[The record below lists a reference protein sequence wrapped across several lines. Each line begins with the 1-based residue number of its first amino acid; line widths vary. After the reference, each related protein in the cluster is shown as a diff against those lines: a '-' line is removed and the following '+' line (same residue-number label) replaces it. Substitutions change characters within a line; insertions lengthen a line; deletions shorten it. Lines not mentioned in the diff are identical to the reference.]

1 MEVIVKTSYGD
12 IKVKDVMVDIDG
24 TNLMDGV
31 DIFYEGNVYCT
42 SITGVDSEHL
52 SENPEYLEKIL
63 ESEYFQK

>member
-12 IKVKDVMVDIDG
+12 IKVRDAMIDTDG

-31 DIFYEGNVYCT
+31 DVFYDDNVYCA
-42 SITGVDSEHL
+42 SITGVNAEHL
-52 SENPEYLEKIL
+52 SENPDYLEKIL

>member
-12 IKVKDVMVDIDG
+12 VRVKDVMVDIDG

-31 DIFYEGNVYCT
+31 DIFYEGNVYCA
-42 SITGVDSEHL
+42 SITGVDSEHF

-63 ESEYFQK
+63 ESEYLQK